1 MQSSLV
7 KGHLSTVWRIDD
19 LDLLFGGQAHEPMIN
34 IVRLMV
40 LAVHIEKHPRP
51 NLAFCQSVIKG
62 LNPQRLNEKEIQTGF
77 RAMLL
82 DAVNEQVI
90 GVQLMRHHDIIGS
103 DHYVQYL
110 SCSRLL
116 SKRDS
121 RPEAHLTES
130 FQQSRERAE
139 RCCAWKLA
147 AKIST
152 R

>member
-1 MQSSLV
+1 MQPRLIEC
-7 KGHLSTVWRIDD
+7 GLSAIGRINN
-19 LDLLFGGQAHEPMIN
+19 LNLAFGGQAHEPMIN
-34 IVRLMV
+34 VVRLMV
-40 LAVHIEKHPRP
+40 LAVHVKEHPRP
-51 NLAFCQSVIKG
+51 NLAFCQSVIKS

-147 AKIST
+147 AKISK